1 MIAVVATTARRTMPM
16 VFVNKRVKSDADE
29 EDLKE
34 IAEVT
39 KKASPVYDSVSNPV
53 KIKSSVSRM

>member
-1 MIAVVATTARRTMPM
+1 M